1 MHINSRLILSAGIAC
16 SLAFILAGCATDSST
31 PQPQATARQETNG
44 PMRSDPLRAGDRLEI
59 DLNGTTGVQ
68 IPSVVTDIK
77 GDGGI
82 NLPEIGR
89 IQAENKTPGE
99 LELEIQ
105 TNYVPAFYTHMNVT
119 VTATMRFF
127 YVGGEVNQSGNGGRQ
142 VYSGPITV
150 TQAIRAAGDFNP
162 FAAKKRVQLR
172 RSLTGKTFVINCVKA
187 IDHPELDLPVYPGDT
202 IFVPR
207 RFW

>member
-1 MHINSRLILSAGIAC
+1 
-16 SLAFILAGCATDSST
+16 
-31 PQPQATARQETNG
+31 
-44 PMRSDPLRAGDRLEI
+44 MRSDPLRAGDRLEI